1 MILERDIMTTE
12 QKPLISKQYRL
23 LAGMGA
29 MAFWWTSNLR
39 NYFGAFFITDIL
51 LLPASTYA
59 IAGTMQ
65 SILGFFIAPLIGA
78 IVDNG
83 LQGKFGKY
91 RKWLLIGPILHSIA
105 FVLCFLPVST
115 NVAVMTVYISI
126 TWCLNTITHTLVYT
140 PYYTLHAIIS
150 RTPGER
156 TGFVSKRNF
165 WVNVAKLI
173 YSNTYIVVIA
183 FFGSLLGGEVWG
195 YTGTAIVIAILN
207 ILMFYGEF
215 LGIGNAEK
223 KLLEEKGIT
232 EASTTS
238 AAAKKGPGV
247 MDIIRNIGT
256 NLPFGLVCFNQFGFG
271 FCSSIR
277 SAIYVYYYNNVIGN
291 PEMYALH
298 LTLASLMGI
307 SATLTLPH
315 LAKRF
320 ENKKIAAYSFSSQV
334 VFALLMRIF
343 MLKQPIV
350 GLVFSM
356 CFEFCSI
363 TNGSIVA
370 SMFQDTAVYAE
381 WKTGVNSMGSVIGSS
396 QIVGRIAG
404 LITPAIIAAVLSAS
418 GYTPGEAVSET
429 AAATFVNAI
438 CYLPMVVCAI
448 SATAAFLNPLTNK
461 KLMQYQQEIAARK

>member
-1 MILERDIMTTE
+1 MKNEHN
-12 QKPLISKQYRL
+12 PLISKRYAL
-23 LAGMGA
+23 LAGIGA

-65 SILGFFIAPLIGA
+65 SILGFFIAPLIGGF
-78 IVDNG
+78 IDNG
-83 LQGKFGKY
+83 KQGRFGKY
-91 RKWLLIGPILHSIA
+91 RKWLLIAPILHSIS
-105 FVLCFLPVST
+105 FILCFLPVSA
-115 NVAVMTVYISI
+115 NVAVMTVYISF
-126 TWCLNTITHTLVYT
+126 TWCLNSITHTLVYT
-140 PYYTLHAIIS
+140 PYYTLHATIA

-173 YSNTYIVVIA
+173 YSNSYIVVIA
-183 FFGSLLGGEVWG
+183 FFAKAMGGDVWG
-195 YTGTAIVIAILN
+195 YTGTAILIAVLN

-215 LGIGNAEK
+215 RGIGNAEA
-223 KLLEEKGIT
+223 KLLAEQG
-232 EASTTS
+232 EAEVSS
-238 AAAKKGPGV
+238 KKPAPKGPSIL
-247 MDIIRNIGT
+247 DIIRNIGT
-256 NLPFGLVCFNQFGFG
+256 NLPFGLVCINQFGFG
-271 FCSSIR
+271 FCSSLR
-277 SAIYVYYYNNVIGN
+277 SAIYVYYYNNVLGN
-291 PEMYALH
+291 PELYALH
-298 LTLASLMGI
+298 LSLASIMGI
-307 SATLTLPH
+307 CATLTLPH

-334 VFALLMRIF
+334 VFALLMRAF
-343 MLKQPIV
+343 MLNQPV
-350 GLVFSM
+350 LGLVFSM

-370 SMFQDTAVYAE
+370 SMFQDTAIYAQ

-404 LITPAIIAAVLSAS
+404 LISPTIIAAILSTS
-418 GYTPGEAVSET
+418 GYVPGEAVSEA

-438 CYLPMVVCAI
+438 CYIPMIVCAI
-448 SATAAFLNPLTNK
+448 SAAAAFLNPLTNK
-461 KLMQYQQEIAARK
+461 KLMQYQQEIASR